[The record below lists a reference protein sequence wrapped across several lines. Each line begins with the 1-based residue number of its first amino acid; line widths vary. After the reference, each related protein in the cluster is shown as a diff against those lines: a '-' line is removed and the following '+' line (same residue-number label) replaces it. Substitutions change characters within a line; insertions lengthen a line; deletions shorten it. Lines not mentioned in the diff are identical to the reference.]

1 VRVKGA
7 SSRLAAVRRW
17 AAGNRLWAAAG
28 LAVGLALAVLGQK
41 RLWDE
46 GAPFAATPDA
56 MTLALFL
63 GGAAL
68 FVVSVLALGVAL
80 WSRDDEP
87 VPAVASDPAPS
98 VSAWRWLS
106 PWRAIGLA
114 LAVVLGLLAF
124 LLNDNNT
131 FTPAGSFCWIAAM
144 AVLLV
149 VFWEWRRPLLPRP
162 RWPWSRDGDLAAP
175 PLARRLAAGWPLF
188 AVAAITGLGAF
199 FRLYDL
205 AGVPKE
211 MVSDHVEKILD
222 VNDILHGQFSVYFPR
237 LEGREGSVMYA
248 AAGLVKFTPLHMD
261 FLALKLASALAG
273 ILAIPATYLMARAAL
288 GSRWVALLAAF
299 FVAVAYWPVTL
310 SRFGM
315 RLGFTPLAVAV
326 TLFFLFQGLRHNRR
340 SSFLLGG
347 LALGLGMYSYSGFRV
362 LPLAVALVVAIKLAI
377 DLVAARRVNWTL
389 LGNGLLM
396 GLMAL
401 IVFAPLGR
409 YALDSPDNYWH
420 RVETL
425 STRGGGVEDPLPT
438 LAGNVKNALLMFN
451 WTGDKGTWVNVPYQ
465 PALDYVAGALLVGGL
480 AVLAVR
486 WWRKREGPPLYLPF
500 FLAVMLLPTVLA
512 LRFPDQN
519 PSFARASGAVPL
531 AMTLP
536 ALGLY
541 ALGSG
546 LRRALPRVT
555 GLVAAVLAVGVVAA
569 AVAAINFRAYFDD
582 YDKSYSAHVPNASE
596 VAGVISDWAR
606 ENGGIEN
613 AYLKVSPYWLDTRAV
628 AIDLGDLGWNKTNVL
643 FEMEQASPQLS
654 KSGPLLYVLH
664 LQDADALA
672 WLRVHYPTGVAQTVM
687 TPSGRPFMSF
697 VSKAAGGGQ
706 RALLV
711 GGGTLSY
718 DALGP

>member
-1 VRVKGA
+1 VPDSNGSMTVTVNRT
-7 SSRLAAVRRW
+7 SSRLEAVRLW
-17 AAGNRLWAAAG
+17 AGGKRSWAAAG
-28 LAVGLALAVLGQK
+28 LIAGLALAVLGQK

-46 GAPFAATPDA
+46 EAPFAATPNA
-56 MTLALFL
+56 LTLALFV

-68 FVVSVLALGVAL
+68 FVVSALTLGVTS

-87 VPAVASDPAPS
+87 ESTDAEPPANARGAS
-98 VSAWRWLS
+98 WRRLAS
-106 PWRAIGLA
+106 WRATGLA
-114 LAVVLGLLAF
+114 LAVWLGLLAF

-131 FTPAGSFCWIAAM
+131 FTPVGSFCWIAAM
-144 AVLLV
+144 VVLLV
-149 VFWEWRRPLLPRP
+149 AFWEWRRPLLPRP
-162 RWPWSRDGDLAAP
+162 RWPWRGDGDLAP
-175 PLARRLAAGWPLF
+175 PSLARMVAAGWPFF

-205 AGVPKE
+205 AGVPRD

-261 FLALKLASALAG
+261 FMALKLASALAG
-273 ILAIPATYLMARAAL
+273 ILAIPATYLMVRAAL

-315 RLGFTPLAVAV
+315 RIGFTPLAVAV
-326 TLFFLFQGLRHNRR
+326 TVFFLFQGLRHNRR

-347 LALGLGMYSYSGFRV
+347 LALGLGLYSYSGFRV
-362 LPLAVALVVAIKLAI
+362 VPLAVALVLAVKLAS
-377 DLVAARRVNWTL
+377 DLLIARRLNLTL

-409 YALDSPDNYWH
+409 YALDSPDNYWF

-425 STRGGGVEDPLPT
+425 STRGGGIEHPLPT
-438 LAGNVKNALLMFN
+438 LAGNVKNAVLMFN
-451 WTGDKGTWVNVPYQ
+451 WTGDLNSWVNVPYQ
-465 PALDYVAGALLVGGL
+465 PALDYVAGALFLGGL
-480 AVLAVR
+480 AVLAAR
-486 WWRKREGPPLYLPF
+486 WWWRREAAPICLLLLLF
-500 FLAVMLLPTVLA
+500 VALLPSILA
-512 LRFPDQN
+512 LRFPEQN
-519 PSFARASGAVPL
+519 PSFSRASGAVPL

-541 ALGSG
+541 ALGAG
-546 LRRALPRVT
+546 LRRALPGVT
-555 GLVAAVLAVGVVAA
+555 GLAAAVLAVGAVAGV
-569 AVAAINFRAYFDD
+569 VAAINFRVYFDD
-582 YDKSYSAHVPNASE
+582 YDQSYSAHVPNTSE
-596 VAGVISDWAR
+596 VADVISDWAR
-606 ENGGIEN
+606 GNGGIEN

-643 FEMEQASPQLS
+643 FEMDQALPQLS
-654 KSGPLLYVLH
+654 KPGPLLYVLH
-664 LQDADALA
+664 LEDEDALA
-672 WLRVHYPTGVAQTVM
+672 WLRAHYPTGVAQTVM

-697 VSKAAGGGQ
+697 VSKAAGGG
-706 RALLV
+706 
-711 GGGTLSY
+711 
-718 DALGP
+718 

>member
-1 VRVKGA
+1 MTVTVKGA

-17 AAGNRLWAAAG
+17 AGANRWWAASG
-28 LAVGLALAVLGQK
+28 LIAGLALAVLGQK

-46 GAPFAATPDA
+46 EAPYAATPDA

-63 GGAAL
+63 GGTTL
-68 FVVSVLALGVAL
+68 FVVSALTLGVAS
-80 WSRDDEP
+80 WRRDDEP
-87 VPAVASDPAPS
+87 ESAGADRPGNAHSAS
-98 VSAWRWLS
+98 WRWLA
-106 PWRAIGLA
+106 PWRAAGLA
-114 LAVVLGLLAF
+114 LAVLLGLLAF

-131 FTPAGSFCWIAAM
+131 FTPVGSFCWIGAM
-144 AVLLV
+144 VVLLV
-149 VFWEWRRPLLPRP
+149 AFWEWRRPLLPGP
-162 RWPWSRDGDLAAP
+162 RWPWSRESQVSLPSLGRMAA
-175 PLARRLAAGWPLF
+175 AFWPFF

-205 AGVPKE
+205 AGVPQD

-237 LEGREGSVMYA
+237 LEGREAFIMYTT
-248 AAGLVKFTPLHMD
+248 AGLVKFTPLHMD

-315 RLGFTPLAVAV
+315 RVGFTPLAVAV
-326 TLFFLFQGLRHNRR
+326 TLLFLFQGLRHNRR
-340 SSFLLGG
+340 YSFLLGG

-362 LPLAVALVVAIKLAI
+362 VPLAVALVVAVKLAS
-377 DLVAARRVNWTL
+377 DLLVARRVNWTL
-389 LGNGLLM
+389 LGSGLLM

-438 LAGNVKNALLMFN
+438 LAGNIKNALLMFN
-451 WTGDKGTWVNVPYQ
+451 WTGDQNSWVNVPYQ
-465 PALDYVAGALLVGGL
+465 PALDYVAGALLLEGL

-486 WWRKREGPPLYLPF
+486 SWRKREAPPLYLPF
-500 FLAVMLLPTVLA
+500 FLAAMLVPSVLA

-531 AMTLP
+531 AMTLL
-536 ALGLY
+536 ALGFY

-546 LRRALPRVT
+546 LRRALPGVT
-555 GLVAAVLAVGVVAA
+555 GLAAAVLAVGTVAVVVAA
-569 AVAAINFRAYFDD
+569 LNFRAYFDD
-582 YDKSYSAHVPNASE
+582 YDESYTPHVPNASE
-596 VAGVISDWAR
+596 VADVISDWAR
-606 ENGGIEN
+606 QNGGIEN
-613 AYLKVSPYWLDTRAV
+613 AYFKVSPYWLDTRAV
-628 AIDLGDLGWNKTNVL
+628 AIELGDLGWNKTNVL
-643 FEMEQASPQLS
+643 FEMEQALPQLS
-654 KSGPLLYVLH
+654 KQGPIFYVLH
-664 LQDADALA
+664 LQDKEALA
-672 WLRVHYPTGVAQTVM
+672 WLSAHYPTGVAQTVM

-697 VSKAAGGGQ
+697 VSKVAGGG
-706 RALLV
+706 
-711 GGGTLSY
+711 
-718 DALGP
+718 

>member
-1 VRVKGA
+1 MHDGNDGMTVRAKGT

-17 AAGNRLWAAAG
+17 AGGNRWWAAVG
-28 LAVGLALAVLGQK
+28 LVAGLALAVLGQK

-46 GAPFAATPDA
+46 EAPFAVTPDA
-56 MTLALFL
+56 TTLALFL
-63 GGAAL
+63 GGGAL
-68 FVVSVLALGVAL
+68 FIVSALTLGVAS
-80 WSRDDEP
+80 WARDDEP
-87 VPAVASDPAPS
+87 VPAAASDPAAP
-98 VSAWRWLS
+98 VSSWRWLA
-106 PWRAIGLA
+106 PWRAAGLA
-114 LAVVLGLLAF
+114 LAVPLGLLAF

-149 VFWEWRRPLLPRP
+149 AFWEWRRPLLPRL
-162 RWPWSRDGDLAAP
+162 RWPWRRDGEPAP
-175 PLARRLAAGWPLF
+175 PSLARV
-188 AVAAITGLGAF
+188 VAAFWPFFAIAAVTGLGAF

-205 AGVPKE
+205 AGVPQD

-222 VNDILHGQFSVYFPR
+222 VDEILHGQFSVYFPR

-261 FLALKLASALAG
+261 FFALKLASALAG
-273 ILAIPATYLMARAAL
+273 ILAIPATYLMARAAF

-299 FVAVAYWPVTL
+299 LVAVSYWPVIM

-315 RLGFTPLAVAV
+315 RIGFTPLAVAV
-326 TLFFLFQGLRHNRR
+326 TLLFLFQGLRHNRR
-340 SSFLLGG
+340 NSFLLGG

-362 LPLAVALVVAIKLAI
+362 VPLAVALVVAVKLAS
-377 DLVAARRVNWTL
+377 DLLVARRVNWLL

-409 YALDSPDNYWH
+409 YALDSPDNYWF

-425 STRGGGVEDPLPT
+425 STRGEGVEDPIPT
-438 LAGNVKNALLMFN
+438 VVGNIKNALLMFN
-451 WTGDKGTWVNVPYQ
+451 WAGDQNSWVNVPHQ
-465 PALDYVAGALLVGGL
+465 PALDYVAGALLLGGL
-480 AVLAVR
+480 GVLAMR
-486 WWRKREGPPLYLPF
+486 WWRKREAPPLYLPF

-536 ALGLY
+536 ALGIY

-546 LRRALPRVT
+546 LRRALPGVT
-555 GLVAAVLAVGVVAA
+555 GLAAAVLAVG
-569 AVAAINFRAYFDD
+569 AVAVVVTVLNFRVYFDD
-582 YDKSYSAHVPNASE
+582 YDESYTPHVPNASE
-596 VAGVISDWAR
+596 VADVISDWAR

-628 AIDLGDLGWNKTNVL
+628 AIELGDLRWNKTNVL
-643 FEMEQASPQLS
+643 FEMEQAVPQFS
-654 KSGPLLYVLH
+654 KPGPQLYVLH
-664 LQDADALA
+664 LQDEEALA
-672 WLRVHYPTGVAQTVM
+672 WLRAHYPTGVAQTVI

-697 VSKAAGGGQ
+697 VSKAAGGG
-706 RALLV
+706 
-711 GGGTLSY
+711 
-718 DALGP
+718 